1 MITQNSRSIDA
12 SFTYPVL
19 LSPLVLNQVLNE
31 IIFHNFDFEHFNL
44 ESSGGLSVCPSVSEL
59 RPSPETRVF
68 NILVF
73 ESLLVLFSSLFSPS
87 SSAFVTIVTNSV
99 FNSFNH
105 SILALKII
113 RSIILQNIYFTSL
126 IKFFFFFFADFSS
139 NYNNKLK

>member
-1 MITQNSRSIDA
+1 MITQNSRCIDA

-73 ESLLVLFSSLFSPS
+73 ESLFVLFSSLFSPS
-87 SSAFVTIVTNSV
+87 SSAFVTIVTNTV

-105 SILALKII
+105 SISILALKII

-126 IKFFFFFFADFSS
+126 IKFFFADFSS
-139 NYNNKLK
+139 NYNN